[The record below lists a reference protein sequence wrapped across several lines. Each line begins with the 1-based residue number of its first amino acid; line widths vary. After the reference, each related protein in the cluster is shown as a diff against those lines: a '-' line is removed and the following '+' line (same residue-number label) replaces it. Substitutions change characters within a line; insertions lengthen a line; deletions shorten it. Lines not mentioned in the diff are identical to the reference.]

1 MDSPPPAR
9 LGSEA
14 VSERLANPAQRGG
27 GDMAWASIAPAAPLQ
42 GLCMRLTPLTL
53 PMERLVVSIEYWI
66 WTRRKFRLGSAFGQ
80 MLPPAA
86 TDQSLHRIPSKYSL
100 APSPRGKQGAQQAG

>member
-1 MDSPPPAR
+1 MNCR
-9 LGSEA
+9 LQDEVQSMCEGAEA
-14 VSERLANPAQRGG
+14 WCAGN
-27 GDMAWASIAPAAPLQ
+27 
-42 GLCMRLTPLTL
+42 
-53 PMERLVVSIEYWI
+53 
-66 WTRRKFRLGSAFGQ
+66 RKFWAAAVGQ

>member
-1 MDSPPPAR
+1 MQALLTSP
-9 LGSEA
+9 
-14 VSERLANPAQRGG
+14 Q
-27 GDMAWASIAPAAPLQ
+27 
-42 GLCMRLTPLTL
+42 TPLAVKTYTQ
-53 PMERLVVSIEYWI
+53 PRGFRTAVPLVATDRPLLAALSLSNQAGV
-66 WTRRKFRLGSAFGQ
+66 GQ

>member
-1 MDSPPPAR
+1 MYSDGRSQ
-9 LGSEA
+9 A
-14 VSERLANPAQRGG
+14 VAN
-27 GDMAWASIAPAAPLQ
+27 
-42 GLCMRLTPLTL
+42 
-53 PMERLVVSIEYWI
+53 
-66 WTRRKFRLGSAFGQ
+66 GQ

>member
-1 MDSPPPAR
+1 MNQEAPPNYLAPLADFF
-9 LGSEA
+9 
-14 VSERLANPAQRGG
+14 LANGCIGSVTAVRDRLLLAESGLPT
-27 GDMAWASIAPAAPLQ
+27 SAA
-42 GLCMRLTPLTL
+42 T
-53 PMERLVVSIEYWI
+53 
-66 WTRRKFRLGSAFGQ
+66 GQ